1 MLILRRK
8 QMSDDLKALQIN
20 VRNANDYRKKNY
32 GKWSADN
39 TLENEW
45 LDDGTEWS
53 QRDNDEGWEAR
64 YQYESS
70 LISDIIVGN
79 DCKNIL
85 EIGSGPGK
93 LSHYAQIK
101 SKENGFKI
109 EEYHLIDKLN
119 AKKRFEKR
127 KYEGKFFVKDLFNQ
141 FDTNGL
147 NKNYDMIIANDFLEH
162 IANPS
167 DVVNKCWNLS
177 HDDTLFFVSVPNWR
191 MEHDFIYR
199 GLFDFDN
206 FKYFM
211 WIHGFLPVMV
221 KGFDLKTPPHPK
233 TDYEK
238 TLPDELLDSWNWYF
252 VFRKITEE
260 FSEEMTRKFNESK
273 K

>member
-1 MLILRRK
+1 M
-8 QMSDDLKALQIN
+8 
-20 VRNANDYRKKNY
+20 
-32 GKWSADN
+32 
-39 TLENEW
+39 ENEW

-85 EIGSGPGK
+85 EIGSVPGK

-101 SKENGFKI
+101 AKENGFKI

-191 MEHDFIYR
+191 MGHCFQYR
-199 GLFDFDN
+199 GLFDYDN
-206 FKYFM
+206 WTYTM
-211 WIHGFLPVMV
+211 AAHGWITDVIYDSNLEC
-221 KGFDLKTPPHPK
+221 PHYPK
-233 TDYEK
+233 LSSES
-238 TLPDELLDSWNWYF
+238 TLPDGLVQSWNWYF
-252 VFRKITEE
+252 LA
-260 FSEEMTRKFNESK
+260 SK
-273 K
+273 KIINKTK